1 MKKLKRAVEAF
12 LSGARC
18 VGVLGVGSE
27 LRADDAAGM
36 LVAELLDIYAN
47 RKTSR
52 TKLGIFYGGTAPEN
66 LTGEI
71 KRFAPTHLIVIDTA
85 DFGEKPGHVQMFDKE
100 NVGNF
105 SFSTHKLPIKVMIDY
120 LLQSIDN
127 MKVSIIGLQPK
138 SLDFGKTPS
147 EEVKTSVND
156 LASIIE
162 DVMEGR

>member
-12 LSGARC
+12 LSGAEC

-47 RKTSR
+47 RKTSKA
-52 TKLGIFYGGTAPEN
+52 KLKIFYGGTAPEN

-71 KRFAPTHLIVIDTA
+71 RKFSPTHLIVIDTA
-85 DFGEKPGHVQMFDKE
+85 EFGERPGHAQMFDKE

-120 LLQSIDN
+120 LLQSIEN

-138 SLDFGKTPS
+138 TLDFGKAPS